1 MPKSVAE
8 LRKLINL
15 ARKSGLKSLS
25 FDGVSFEFDQS
36 KQPAT
41 NNQVGSLAPLS
52 SDDAVMPRDDEL
64 LYASS
69 PYYDQLKSQR
79 EEANKP
85 QEN

>member
-1 MPKSVAE
+1 MAKSIAE
-8 LRKLINL
+8 LKKLINL
-15 ARKSGLKSLS
+15 ARKSGLKSIT
-25 FDGVSFEFDQS
+25 FDGVSLQFEDS
-36 KQPAT
+36 KTPAT
-41 NNQVGSLAPLS
+41 ATPTGSSVPLAS
-52 SDDAVMPRDDEL
+52 DAVMPRDDEL